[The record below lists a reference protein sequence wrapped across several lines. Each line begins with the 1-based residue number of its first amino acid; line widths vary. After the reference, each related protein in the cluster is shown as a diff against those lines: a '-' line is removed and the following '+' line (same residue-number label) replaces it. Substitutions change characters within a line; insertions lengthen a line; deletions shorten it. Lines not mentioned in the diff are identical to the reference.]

1 MRMNRPV
8 LPRAAARA
16 LLLLLL
22 LLALPG
28 GAGAGYVDHGLRFSR
43 DDLSVSVGEDGHRV
57 RLAGADLTLTPG
69 DPELPAQLLQLALP
83 AGVRVDSVTVLAA
96 DWLPIPGRFSVV
108 PVAEPVVLSHADLGL
123 PGPRPFPPRS
133 AAYESDAW
141 CPTRL
146 VQFTGDGSLGGVHVA
161 DFVVHPVRHAP
172 RSGRLELCRDMVFRV
187 HTSAAP
193 PSRASVEPGG
203 RRDRAAARLAA
214 RLVAN
219 PQVLADLE
227 PRFPTGSRP
236 FPQDEGVDYLIIT
249 ANSFAA
255 ALRPLAAWKTRKGLR
270 VRTVTV
276 EAIDAE
282 YAAVPERPARIRE
295 CIRDAYTNDG
305 ITYVLLAG
313 DCDRVEERTAY
324 AMTSGAVNPTYDKI
338 PADLY
343 YADLDGDWNANGSE
357 PYGEVADAVDLYPDV
372 LVGRLPALDAEQAAA
387 MVSKILT
394 YERAPPLDFQTR
406 MLMTGE
412 ILWSD
417 PYTDSG
423 EGLDH
428 IDETSVPA
436 RFDPIEKLYESLG
449 NESEASVLAALNS
462 GPAYWLHN
470 GHGHYDLMSV
480 GQGALYAGDMAMLT
494 NGSRLALCYSISCLS
509 AGFDYESCI
518 AERWVRNPDGGG
530 IAFVGNARFGWGSPG
545 NPRFGYS
552 DRLQQKFFSLLFVQ
566 GEHQLGRLLALTKA
580 AYVPQ
585 SRSENVYR
593 WHQYSVNLLGDPE
606 LSLWTDTPA
615 PLAVAHPESIPL
627 ASTSFA
633 VTVGSGGSPCAG
645 AVVCVTDD
653 AGLHRVA
660 RTDAT
665 GQVRLP
671 LTIAVAGSL
680 FVTVTAPDHLP
691 YEGVCTVVGEGPRV
705 VLAGATLDD
714 GGGGNG
720 NSRLNAGESVELL
733 VELANSGTQP
743 ATSVSAILRA
753 ADTTVIVTD
762 STDAFGDVP
771 AGESRSGAGFAF
783 DVAADAAPG
792 HACSFTL
799 EIHSGGGEVWFE
811 NLGLPIAAPVLVLH
825 RLAIDDA
832 VGGNGNGRVD
842 PGESF
847 RLAAVFR
854 NDGSDSA
861 ASTEVVATTLSPL
874 LTWTESAATL
884 LGLGA
889 GDSCAALL
897 AGEVSAACPDPS
909 FLPLHFALT
918 SADGYAF
925 AESTVLVVGATG
937 FADDLESG
945 GSHWTHE
952 GTNDHWHL
960 SSERCHSGSSAW
972 YCGRADTRL
981 YESNTSARLAGPF
994 VRLAPSPR
1002 LSFWLWHELATFGVD
1017 GLYVI
1022 LERAAAADTL
1032 DFIASGGAL
1041 GTLPIGAE
1049 WLEFA
1054 YELTSFGLAAGD
1066 EARLVLVF
1074 VSDGD
1079 TAVAEGCYLDDILLT
1094 GVLPDAAS
1102 AAAQPRNAIPLRT
1115 ALTGVAPNPLRCDT
1129 TVRFSLARPGLVE
1142 LAVYDVR
1149 GRRVRVLVE
1158 GVLPAGLHTAA
1169 WGGRAQSGDAVGSGV
1184 YFLRLTAGEERHT
1197 AKLIVLH

>member
-1 MRMNRPV
+1 MNRPV
-8 LPRAAARA
+8 LSRAART
-16 LLLLLL
+16 LLLLPL
-22 LLALPG
+22 LLAPPD
-28 GAGAGYVDHGLRFSR
+28 GAGAEQLEHRLRFSR
-43 DDLSVSVGEDGHRV
+43 DDLSVSLGEHGHCV
-57 RLAGADLTLTPG
+57 RLSGADLTLAPG
-69 DPELPAQLLQLALP
+69 DPELPARLLQLALP
-83 AGVRVDSVTVLAA
+83 VGVQVDSVAVLAA
-96 DWLPIPGRFSVV
+96 DWVPVAGFFSVA
-108 PVAEPVVLSHADLGL
+108 PVAEPVVLSHAELGL
-123 PGPRPFPPRS
+123 PGPRAFPPRS
-133 AAYESDAW
+133 QVYESDAW
-141 CPTRL
+141 YPPRL
-146 VQFTGDGSLGGVHVA
+146 VRFTGDGSLGGVHVA
-161 DFVVHPVRHAP
+161 DFVVHPVRWAP
-172 RSGRLELCRDMVFRV
+172 RSGRLELCREMALRV
-187 HTSAAP
+187 HYSP
-193 PSRASVEPGG
+193 RRLSGGSIGPSGG
-203 RRDRAAARLAA
+203 RARGASRLAA
-214 RLVAN
+214 DLVAN
-219 PQVLADLE
+219 PQVLTDLDLKS
-227 PRFPTGSRP
+227 PTGSRP
-236 FPQDEGVDYLIIT
+236 FPGDEGVDYLIIT
-249 ANSFAA
+249 PDAFTA

-282 YAAVPERPARIRE
+282 YADIAERPARIRE
-295 CIRDAYTNDG
+295 CIRDAYANDG

-343 YADLDGDWNANGSE
+343 YADLDGNWNANGSE

-372 LVGRLPALDAEQAAA
+372 FVGRLPALDAAQAAA
-387 MVSKILT
+387 MVSKILI
-394 YERAPPLDFQTR
+394 YERAPPLDFQTH

-412 ILWSD
+412 ILWPD

-423 EGLDH
+423 EGLDY

-449 NESEASVLAALNS
+449 NESEASVIAALNS

-480 GQGALYAGDMAMLT
+480 GLGALYAGDMAMLT
-494 NGSRLALCYSISCLS
+494 NGSRIALCYSIACLS

-552 DRLQQKFFSLLFVQ
+552 DRLQQKFFSLLFSQ
-566 GEHQLGRLLALTKA
+566 GERQLGRLLALTKA

-615 PLAVAHPESIPL
+615 PLAVSHPESIPV

-633 VTVGSGGSPCAG
+633 VTVGSGGSPCVG

-653 AGLHRVA
+653 AGLHRA
-660 RTDAT
+660 DRTDVT
-665 GQVRLP
+665 GRVRLP
-671 LTIAVAGSL
+671 LMPAAAGSL
-680 FVTVTAPDHLP
+680 FVTVTASDHLP
-691 YEGVCTVVGEGPRV
+691 YEGVCTVVPEGARV
-705 VLAGATLDD
+705 VLAGVTLDD
-714 GGGGNG
+714 SGGNG

-733 VELANSGTQP
+733 VELANSGTQL
-743 ATSVSAILRA
+743 AASVSAILRA
-753 ADTTVIVTD
+753 TDPALTVTD

-771 AGESRSGAGFAF
+771 AGESRSGGGFAF
-783 DVAADAAPG
+783 AVAPDAAPG
-792 HACSFTL
+792 HVCSFTL
-799 EIHSGGGEVWFE
+799 EIHDGVGNAWFE
-811 NLGLPIAAPVLVLH
+811 NLAWPIAAPALVLA
-825 RLAIDDA
+825 RLAVDDA
-832 VGGNGNGRVD
+832 TGGNGDGRVD

-861 ASTEVVATTLSPL
+861 VSTEVVATTPSPL
-874 LTWTESAATL
+874 LTWSEPAATL
-884 LGLGA
+884 AGLDS
-889 GDSCAALL
+889 GDSCAAVL
-897 AGEVSAACPDPS
+897 AGAVSAACPDPS
-909 FLPLHFALT
+909 FLPLYLALT

-925 AESTVLVVGATG
+925 AESTLLVVGATG

-960 SSERCHSGSSAW
+960 SSERCHSGSAAW
-972 YCGRADTRL
+972 YCGRADTRR
-981 YESNTSARLAGPF
+981 YEPNTSARLAGPF

-1002 LSFWLWHELATFGVD
+1002 LSFWLWHELATRGVD

-1054 YELTSFGLAAGD
+1054 YELTSFGFAAGD
-1066 EARLVLVF
+1066 EARLVLAF
-1074 VSDGD
+1074 VSDSD
-1079 TAVAEGCYLDDILLT
+1079 TAVAEGCYVDDVLLT
-1094 GVLPDAAS
+1094 GALPEGAS
-1102 AAAQPRNAIPLRT
+1102 RAPGLSDLAPLRT
-1115 ALTGVAPNPLRCDT
+1115 ALTGAAPNPCRDGT
-1129 TVRFSLARPGLVE
+1129 AIHFSLERPGPVQ

-1149 GRRVRVLVE
+1149 GRLVRVLVD
-1158 GVLPAGLHTAA
+1158 GVLAAGLHAAA
-1169 WGGRAQSGDAVGSGV
+1169 WEGRRQRGDVVASGV
-1184 YFLRLTAGEERHT
+1184 YFLRLEAGAERHT